1 MRSLRRITPLVV
13 VVLAGCGGSHMPD
26 DEQADFGASVVA
38 RGVIAAQ
45 QKCDAVGMPDLYE
58 CAEAPSSPTGER
70 MAARVALGMYRT
82 FQQSCYETAGA
93 GKCEALVEAAYRKAK
108 AQESSTLETGI
119 KKPPE
124 GG

>member
-1 MRSLRRITPLVV
+1 MPAVLV
-13 VVLAGCGGSHMPD
+13 AGCGGSPVPD
-26 DEQADFGASVVA
+26 DDQADFGASVVA
-38 RGVIAAQ
+38 RGVIVAQ
-45 QKCDAVGMPDLYE
+45 RKCDAAGTPDLYE
-58 CAEAPSSPTGER
+58 CAEAPSSSTGER

-93 GKCEALVEAAYRKAK
+93 GKCESLVEAAYRKAK
-108 AQESSTLETGI
+108 AQESGNPETDV